1 MEITQNYFQ
10 ENLEII
16 LNDRILTTDG
26 YNLLN
31 FKMESEVNTH
41 TKISLEFA
49 IKAEYEQEWSFGNRE
64 SGNNIGAEFT
74 MMFNKRK
81 YFSGIVIASRNL

>member
-1 MEITQNYFQ
+1 MKMEITQNYFQ

-41 TKISLEFA
+41 TKISLKFA
-49 IKAEYEQEWSFGNRE
+49 IKAE
-64 SGNNIGAEFT
+64 
-74 MMFNKRK
+74 
-81 YFSGIVIASRNL
+81 